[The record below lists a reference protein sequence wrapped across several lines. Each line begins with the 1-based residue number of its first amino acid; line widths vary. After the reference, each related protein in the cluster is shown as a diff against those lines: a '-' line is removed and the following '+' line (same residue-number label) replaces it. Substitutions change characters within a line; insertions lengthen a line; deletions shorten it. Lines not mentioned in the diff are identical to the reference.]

1 MTAEGDYHSK
11 KLPAIFFSTF
21 FSSGKIQA
29 EAAII
34 ELGVELDRGQ
44 RVCVYLSLV
53 HPHLRSKL
61 AATSS
66 TRVLHSALY
75 VVRPV
80 YLQQAARN
88 APIDRRRPRHDNL
101 PTNHSLRTQHDYPQT
116 SLSPSISCTLP
127 RLPSHLYY
135 PLVTTIVLSF
145 PLGSSRLRL
154 HRNTA

>member
-1 MTAEGDYHSK
+1 MTAEGDYHRK
-11 KLPAIFFSTF
+11 KLPNVFSSTF

-53 HPHLRSKL
+53 HPHLRSTL
-61 AATSS
+61 AAISS
-66 TRVLHSALY
+66 TRVLYSALY

-88 APIDRRRPRHDNL
+88 APIDRRLPRHDNL

-116 SLSPSISCTLP
+116 SLSPIISCTILRP
-127 RLPSHLYY
+127 LSLLYY
-135 PLVTTIVLSF
+135 SLFTTIVLCF